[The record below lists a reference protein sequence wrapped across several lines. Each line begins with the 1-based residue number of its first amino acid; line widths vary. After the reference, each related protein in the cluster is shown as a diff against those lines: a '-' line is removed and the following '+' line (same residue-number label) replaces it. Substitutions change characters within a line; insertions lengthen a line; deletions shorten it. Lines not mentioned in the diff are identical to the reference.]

1 MSTRTEGEYM
11 PDLPVSGPAV
21 TAEPA
26 IAAEDPGPWPG
37 WTVPLAR
44 SPIAPAEPVAV
55 VAGWQV
61 SAVRAASPELTLTDC
76 TPLAKVAVAARRAEV
91 YGVRF
96 GRAARDPAGTL
107 VVGSGPGEW
116 LLIGPPGQAPALTTG
131 LERLVGPHA
140 PDDAT
145 TWVDLTHGRAL
156 IRLTGDRAVDVLAK
170 LSAIDLDDDLVP
182 DGAALRTAVAAVATD
197 VIRDDADGARSY
209 LLHCERSVGQYLFDA
224 IRRAGA
230 EFGIGV
236 DGFRLPGPAAPG

>member
-1 MSTRTEGEYM
+1 M
-11 PDLPVSGPAV
+11 PELPVSEPAV
-21 TAEPA
+21 ALEPA
-26 IAAEDPGPWPG
+26 GAAEALALRPPL
-37 WTVPLAR
+37 TAPLAR
-44 SPIAPAEPVAV
+44 SPIAPAEPVTV

-61 SAVRAASPELTLTDC
+61 SAVRAASPDLTLTDC
-76 TPLAKVAVAARRAEV
+76 TPLAKVALAARCAEV

-116 LLIGPPGQAPALTTG
+116 LLIGPPGQARALTAG
-131 LERLVGPHA
+131 LEGMAGPDA
-140 PDDAT
+140 PDDGA

-156 IRLTGDRAVDVLAK
+156 VRLTGDRAADVLAK
-170 LSAIDLDDDLVP
+170 LSAIDLGDDLVP

-197 VIRDDADGARSY
+197 VIRDDTGGTRSY

-224 IRRAGA
+224 IVQAGA

-236 DGFRLPGPAAPG
+236 DGFRLPGPAVSQPVS